1 MLLSCTSE
9 IKRFN
14 TSSLSSIISLI
25 FSFVFAFICVWF
37 IIISFLSWTKY
48 EVSENVPE
56 NYPFKEFFNGI
67 ALKSSAKLYS
77 TLFLL
82 RRMTL
87 VGLLIF
93 GSSLSNICLVVPM
106 IVCQTVYLILVVA
119 IRPFKE
125 VKNNVIEI
133 SNEWFYFI
141 LVSMLA
147 YYNETSRWSQ
157 LIQSVYLG
165 IIITNSF
172 TIISVLICKLQIC
185 SFQNLTTVFLFKIQV
200 YKIKFL
206 VALLITQTR
215 NLKQKWNKNDVAPKV
230 CLSLIFSNIL
240 LVISDIN
247 QLLFLAC
254 TQCEQQW
261 KRRLFK
267 LQKVKRKSN
276 SVKKS
281 RARISC
287 CIPRGKQDLWTRKWL
302 KSKPSSSSKMFL
314 VGWEKSKCQEWRI
327 FKML

>member
-37 IIISFLSWTKY
+37 ITISFLSWTKY

-87 VGLLIF
+87 VSLLIF
-93 GSSLSNICLVVPM
+93 GSSLNNIYLVAPM

-133 SNEWFYFI
+133 SNEWFYLI
-141 LVSMLA
+141 LVSILA

-157 LIQSVYLG
+157 SIQSVYLG
-165 IIITNSF
+165 IIIMNSV
-172 TIISVLICKLQIC
+172 TIISVLICKWLIFC
-185 SFQNLTTVFLFKIQV
+185 VQNLTTAFILNDEKFKVLVKMTNLF
-200 YKIKFL
+200 
-206 VALLITQTR
+206 
-215 NLKQKWNKNDVAPKV
+215 
-230 CLSLIFSNIL
+230 
-240 LVISDIN
+240 
-247 QLLFLAC
+247 
-254 TQCEQQW
+254 
-261 KRRLFK
+261 
-267 LQKVKRKSN
+267 
-276 SVKKS
+276 
-281 RARISC
+281 
-287 CIPRGKQDLWTRKWL
+287 
-302 KSKPSSSSKMFL
+302 
-314 VGWEKSKCQEWRI
+314 
-327 FKML
+327 